1 MESKE
6 DRVMKRLQ
14 KGDIEVKEHFPE
26 EVQLAV
32 KTFLTASK
40 MMLDEKLDYLPS
52 EYLIKLLKTLEK
64 YPEYNHITMDLV
76 RAFNKEK

>member
-1 MESKE
+1 METRE
-6 DRVMKRLQ
+6 DRIMKRLQ

-40 MMLDEKLDYLPS
+40 MMVDEKLDYLPG
-52 EYLIKLLKTLEK
+52 EYLVNLLKTLEK
-64 YPEYNHITMDLV
+64 YPEYNNITMDLV